1 MSVSPGDFNG
11 ASWRTSP
18 SAGRAIATSSVATG
32 IVLGPRRDVDIGRP
46 QLARWSIRTALAL
59 AFAIGAIL
67 SASPIAR
74 AGEPLVRDFHA
85 SGAIAASLPIVRIL
99 IDQPSITY
107 AQRVRVRL
115 IVITAPGD
123 RITWPII
130 ADELGA
136 FHIAAATEPSPAVL
150 TDLPTTSAGG
160 VSIATQ
166 RVLTLEPSIAESHEV
181 PPLEFVIG
189 ADRAGAK
196 PVVILTASMPINVR
210 SVLPAQSADDDA
222 SAPSASGATVPPSAS
237 APTPADPTSPATPP
251 SGNAPGAPAP
261 EIDPGAMRD
270 IAPIAPDRD
279 LRPWYIGSIAAVA
292 AGALAYATMRLV
304 RRRTPRPLAPRDVA
318 RNRLATLYTSAGTLT
333 TTPAAAMQILDDTL
347 RSYLVATFSLN
358 GGDRTTARLRDS
370 LASHQNVPL
379 AELTR
384 MLEQFDVAKF
394 SGKPVHDSDVK
405 AARDDVEALI
415 AMTTLHVASA
425 GANPSASGA
434 VIDRSMPAATSGRER
449 T

>member
-1 MSVSPGDFNG
+1 MSVSPGHFNT
-11 ASWRTSP
+11 SWHTSP
-18 SAGRAIATSSVATG
+18 CAQRDSTPTVVTG
-32 IVLGPRRDVDIGRP
+32 VVLGTCGGTDIGRP
-46 QLARWSIRTALAL
+46 RFARLRIRGAFTIALVIA
-59 AFAIGAIL
+59 AFLI
-67 SASPIAR
+67 ASPIVR
-74 AGEPLVRDFHA
+74 AGEPLTRNFQA
-85 SGAIAASLPIVRIL
+85 SGASAVSLPIVRIV

-115 IVITAPGD
+115 IVITAPGN
-123 RITWPII
+123 RITWPILP
-130 ADELGA
+130 DELGA
-136 FHIAAATEPSPAVL
+136 FSIAAATEPSPAVL
-150 TDLPTTSAGG
+150 TDLPTTPDGG

-166 RVLTLEPSIAESHEV
+166 RVLTLEPAIAESHEV

-196 PVVILTASMPINVR
+196 PVVILTASMPITVR
-210 SVLPAQSADDDA
+210 SVLPARNADGAA
-222 SAPSASGATVPPSAS
+222 SAPSAPGATVPPSPN
-237 APTPADPTSPATPP
+237 APTPADPASPTTPP
-251 SGNAPGAPAP
+251 SANAPGAPAP

-279 LRPWYIGSIAAVA
+279 WQPWYIGSIAAVA
-292 AGALAYATMRLV
+292 AGGLAYASMRLV
-304 RRRTPRPLAPRDVA
+304 RHRTPRTLAPRDVA
-318 RNRLATLYTSAGTLT
+318 RSRLATLYTPAGTLT

-370 LASHQNVPL
+370 LSSHPSVPL

-415 AMTTLHVASA
+415 AMTTLHEASS
-425 GANPSASGA
+425 GADPSASGA
-434 VIDRSMPAATSGRER
+434 ATNRSMNAATPGRGR
-449 T
+449 A